1 VWSIT
6 KEVNHKTKQYKK
18 NRDENGV
25 QTNVLVGKQ
34 EEQKSK
40 VSGDKKK
47 KAREDALLPTMQHDG
62 IYLKHGK
69 EIYYQEATRK
79 KSSIEIIQRTIQEV
93 LLQ

>member
-47 KAREDALLPTMQHDG
+47 KLEKMHF
-62 IYLKHGK
+62 
-69 EIYYQEATRK
+69 YQQCNMMA
-79 KSSIEIIQRTIQEV
+79 SI
-93 LLQ
+93 